1 MIKQFGI
8 TAALLAATALA
19 GTQAKP
25 KIENLGFMSGTW
37 TCEIWGG
44 TFEETWSKPAGGTMQ
59 GFGRHLADGQVGF
72 MEFMSIETRP
82 EGLVMYMLLEAPSKG
97 DKKPTPFKLTSF
109 DGKTALFENPK
120 NDFPSKI
127 AYIKTATGMKCWIE
141 GMQGGKKSRE
151 EFGFRKVAR

>member
-1 MIKQFGI
+1 MNKH
-8 TAALLAATALA
+8 LLLPLAVLATSSLA
-19 GTQAKP
+19 GLPQKAKVTD
-25 KIENLGFMSGTW
+25 LSFMAGTW
-37 TCEIWGG
+37 TCEVWGG
-44 TFEETWSKPAGGTMQ
+44 TFEESWSKPAGGTMQ
-59 GFGRHLADGQVGF
+59 GYGRHMAGGKVGF

-97 DKKPTPFKLTSF
+97 DKKPTPFKLSSF

-127 AYIKTATGMKCWIE
+127 AYIKTPTGMKCWIE

-151 EFGFRKVAR
+151 EFGFKRVAR